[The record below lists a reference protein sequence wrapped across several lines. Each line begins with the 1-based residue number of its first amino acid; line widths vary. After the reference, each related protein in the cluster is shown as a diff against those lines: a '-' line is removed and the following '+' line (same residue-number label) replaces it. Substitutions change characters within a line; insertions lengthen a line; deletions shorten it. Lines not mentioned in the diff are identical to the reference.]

1 MILNVK
7 KLLMIINQEI
17 STSNLI
23 WFELYGAFK
32 KHFSFQYFGF
42 EVIFVLFLNS
52 FKIYLFISSFYIV

>member
-1 MILNVK
+1 
-7 KLLMIINQEI
+7 MIINQEI